1 MKKVRKLQYMLFIRE
16 NILYEMTL
24 NIHFGCISIMPVTVF
39 MGISKVFLPL
49 DFFGVDLDLGHLATV
64 CFLLLQSSG
73 RLYQC

>member
-39 MGISKVFLPL
+39 MGISIVFC
-49 DFFGVDLDLGHLATV
+49 HLTSSVLILTLAI
-64 CFLLLQSSG
+64 LLQSVSYFRNLQAG
-73 RLYQC
+73 FTKC